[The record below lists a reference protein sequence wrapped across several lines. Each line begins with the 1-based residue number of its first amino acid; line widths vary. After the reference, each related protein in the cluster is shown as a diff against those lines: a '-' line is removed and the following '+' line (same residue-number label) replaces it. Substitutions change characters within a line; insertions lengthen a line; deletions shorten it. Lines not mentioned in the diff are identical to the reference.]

1 MDVEGIF
8 RKEGNWNRLK
18 NIFPVYFGCVG
29 IPKECTVHDICSMI
43 KRFFRELK
51 TPLFAHLET
60 KLIDV
65 IFNGEVRRRK
75 LLDAVLMLP
84 SSHLGTLAYLLRQLK
99 YVSYLHYLSLN

>member
-1 MDVEGIF
+1 MSSFYTSNVQKICF
-8 RKEGNWNRLK
+8 KK
-18 NIFPVYFGCVG
+18 NFSVLIPCFQPVYFGCVG

-65 IFNGEVRRRK
+65 IFNGFKVVK
-75 LLDAVLMLP
+75 
-84 SSHLGTLAYLLRQLK
+84 GCITF
-99 YVSYLHYLSLN
+99 